1 MVLEG
6 LKEKDLIIF
15 KADEG
20 VVLKKVIEVFLADLR
35 AEDALD
41 REIEELLSSHSEAID
56 SERVDYRRMFNMI
69 KGKLARERGL
79 VI

>member
-20 VVLKKVIEVFLADLR
+20 VVLKKIIEVFLADLR

-41 REIEELLSSHSEAID
+41 REIEELLSSHSEAMD

>member
-15 KADEG
+15 KADEE
-20 VVLKKVIEVFLADLR
+20 VVLKKIIEVFLADLR

-41 REIEELLSSHSEAID
+41 REIEELLSSHSEAMD